1 MRAVLREDGPD
12 ASRQIL
18 EAARE
23 FDVDLIV
30 VGHKGKSA
38 IKRFLLGSVANR
50 VTHHADR
57 SVLVVR

>member
-1 MRAVLREDGPD
+1 MAVLRHGGPD
-12 ASRQIL
+12 ASREIL
-18 EAARE
+18 NAAHQ

-38 IKRFLLGSVANR
+38 NKRFLLGSVANR
-50 VTHHADR
+50 VMHHADR